1 MGNFRLKKRS
11 ALYGIDV
18 LFHLCQMKYPLF
30 LVIFFLVSNPAT
42 SQGIDTL
49 IDVGGYHLRFHI
61 VKGEGDRGGIPI
73 LFENG
78 SGADVTSWDTIV
90 KPLLEVTRTTL
101 IFYDRAG
108 FGRSGVDSLNNE
120 VGKHGILAGIKGLEV
135 GLKRLGYD
143 KDIIL
148 AASSFGGFY
157 VTLYTAMHPDK
168 VKAVV
173 GVDMNH
179 VSWFTDSFVNNEMRE
194 RIRDSA
200 IIKARGLGIYYQQ
213 LNLRNIID
221 LMRITPFPHSVPA
234 IDLVSEFNI
243 PDSALTKKWAECH
256 RQFAAAAANREGI
269 FAINSGHVIY
279 RDNPLLVVGA
289 IVKAYTRSVDKDQ
302 AAEVLKRYLTY
313 SLSAANEARNAVR
326 STRDVTLH

>member
-1 MGNFRLKKRS
+1 
-11 ALYGIDV
+11 
-18 LFHLCQMKYPLF
+18 MKYSLCF
-30 LVIFFLVSNPAT
+30 LVFFLVCHRAT
-42 SQGIDTL
+42 SQSIDTL

-61 VKGEGDRGGIPI
+61 IKGEGSRSGIPI

-78 SGADVTSWDTIV
+78 SGADVSSWDTIMT
-90 KPLLEVTRTTL
+90 PLSEVTRATL

-108 FGRSGVDSLNNE
+108 FGKSGVDSSNNE
-120 VGKHGILAGIKGLEV
+120 VDKHGILEGIKGLEV
-135 GLKRLGYD
+135 GLQRLGYD

-157 VTLYTAMHPDK
+157 VTLYAAMHPDK

-194 RIRDSA
+194 RIGDSV

-221 LMRITPFPHSVPA
+221 LMRKTPFPPTVPA

-243 PDSALTKKWAECH
+243 PDSALTRRWAECH
-256 RQFAAAAANREGI
+256 RQFAATAANREGI
-269 FAINSGHVIY
+269 FAANSGHVIY

-289 IVKAYTRSVDKDQ
+289 VVKAYTRAVDKEK
-302 AAEVLKRYLTY
+302 AAEVLKRYLSY
-313 SLSAANEARNAVR
+313 SLTAANEARNAVR
-326 STRDVTLH
+326 STGGR